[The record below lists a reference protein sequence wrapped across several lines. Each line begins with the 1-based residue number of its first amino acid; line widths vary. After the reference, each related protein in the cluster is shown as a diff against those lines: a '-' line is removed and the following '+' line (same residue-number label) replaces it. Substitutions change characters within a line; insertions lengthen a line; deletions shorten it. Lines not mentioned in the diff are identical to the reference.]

1 MEKTVAA
8 IDDPDEAYAALLEK
22 NKDYE
27 TMIGIRDATFVDFGR
42 ISGIYDYYVKNA
54 AITFGYVTC
63 APDEFMERML
73 NPSTI

>member
-1 MEKTVAA
+1 MMGFISSGADLRGYSFA
-8 IDDPDEAYAALLEK
+8 DS
-22 NKDYE
+22 
-27 TMIGIRDATFVDFGR
+27 GR
-42 ISGIYDYYVKNA
+42 ISEIYDYYVKNA

>member
-1 MEKTVAA
+1 
-8 IDDPDEAYAALLEK
+8 
-22 NKDYE
+22 
-27 TMIGIRDATFVDFGR
+27 MIGIRDATFVDSGR
-42 ISGIYDYYVKNA
+42 ISEIYDYYVKNA